1 MDNLS
6 KSFDL
11 ATTEVRLELVT
22 YVRIS
27 NRFQSCR
34 AITEHGRETL
44 AV

>member
-22 YVRIS
+22 YVRTYLES
-27 NRFQSCR
+27 VSVLPCY
-34 AITEHGRETL
+34 H
-44 AV
+44 